1 MVVVLPMVVLHAVQ
15 DNFMKRIFQLFLL
28 ILVSSMV
35 NAQVYTY
42 PMLAKQFSTSYVTG
56 SARIQGLGGTQ
67 SVLGADL
74 SSIAGN
80 AAGLGFYSRSEI
92 GLNFAINSSGTDASY
107 LNQSANSSKSL
118 FHMPNFGIVISGDYL
133 SSSSWRGAFGI
144 GYSRQVVLTHGL
156 TINGT

>member
-56 SARIQGLGGTQ
+56 SAYSSHAPATTWFQHLENDEARAISYVDVVKSFGAGVPAGT
-67 SVLGADL
+67 
-74 SSIAGN
+74 SS
-80 AAGLGFYSRSEI
+80 
-92 GLNFAINSSGTDASY
+92 TT
-107 LNQSANSSKSL
+107 
-118 FHMPNFGIVISGDYL
+118 
-133 SSSSWRGAFGI
+133 WRGRWG
-144 GYSRQVVLTHGL
+144 SCS
-156 TINGT
+156 